1 VIQSSAVDLTASP
14 GAGIPTLKQNGLT
27 TLDVSLMSTATTTN
41 SVANHAWDFSGSG
54 SNDVTCYSHS
64 SIKASYQQAG
74 LYLTQVTV
82 RDTEGNQYKDTAIV
96 NVLDI
101 SSTDATLKQ
110 IWNGMKSKLS
120 AQDVEGAVSY
130 ICNNETRAKYR
141 ELFQQLLP
149 YLPTI
154 AANMRDISLDYVGP
168 DVAEYRIK
176 RSENVN
182 GQMMDITY
190 FIYFRRDENGA
201 WLLDSF

>member
-1 VIQSSAVDLTASP
+1 
-14 GAGIPTLKQNGLT
+14 
-27 TLDVSLMSTATTTN
+27 
-41 SVANHAWDFSGSG
+41 
-54 SNDVTCYSHS
+54 VTCYSHS

-130 ICNNETRAKYR
+130 ISNNETRAKYR